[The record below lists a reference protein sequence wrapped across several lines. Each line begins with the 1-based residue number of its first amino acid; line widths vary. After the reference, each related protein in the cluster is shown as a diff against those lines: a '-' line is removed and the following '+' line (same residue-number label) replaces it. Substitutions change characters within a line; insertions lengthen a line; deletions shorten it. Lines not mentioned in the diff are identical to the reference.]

1 MRKLLLLYI
10 VLVFLNACVYK
21 PTAYEMAQAD
31 YGQVPDI
38 YEGMIKHKIK
48 QYLPD
53 PHAATIEV
61 SRHND
66 LFITVFKF

>member
-31 YGQVPDI
+31 YGQVPDS
-38 YEGMIKHKIK
+38 YEGMIKHKLK
-48 QYLPD
+48 QDLPD
-53 PHAATIEV
+53 PHAATRGGLT
-61 SRHND
+61 SQRP
-66 LFITVFKF
+66 FITVFTF